1 MILNQL
7 AIPESVDDWTL
18 GFVESLV
25 DADYYETDSF
35 DFKEFLVNKRE
46 PKHSER
52 IRKSACA
59 FANSNGGFL
68 VFGVA
73 DRESGKVGRDRLL
86 GVDKGDLGRLFGD
99 QVNVVEPTI
108 YYIPQNPPITIPK
121 KQGKIISVVHIPRS
135 LRAPHTFKEKG
146 RFAFYKR
153 TNKGNEPMTF
163 LEVDM
168 AFATKSGVV
177 SKLTLLHSELGRFT
191 SLLNNALA
199 TPNKEGGFTYPSIG
213 PDPTLLQVITSDLY
227 PLIHKDKE
235 LLLHLTRLAMASR
248 AVNNEIV
255 QIPLR
260 MIMVKKAFEEYN
272 ISVSPKIE
280 IMKTEISE
288 IFRILEHKYEVTT
301 NPILE
306 LQRENPDLFV

>member
-1 MILNQL
+1 MNQL

-18 GFVESLV
+18 DFVESLV

-35 DFKEFLVNKRE
+35 DFKEFLVNRKD

-52 IRKSACA
+52 IRTSTCA

-73 DRESGKVGRDRLL
+73 DRESGKVGRDRLS
-86 GVDKGDLGRLFGD
+86 GVDKGDFGRLFGD

-108 YYIPQNPPITIPK
+108 YYVPQNPPITIPK
-121 KQGKIISVVHIPRS
+121 EQGKVILVVHIPRS
-135 LRAPHTFKEKG
+135 LRAPHTFREKG
-146 RFAFYKR
+146 KFAFYKR

-168 AFATKSGVV
+168 AFATKSAVV
-177 SKLTLLHSELGRFT
+177 SKLTLLHSELARFT

-199 TPNKEGGFTYPSIG
+199 TPRKEGGFDYPIIG
-213 PDPTLLQVITSDLY
+213 PDPTLLQVIISDLY

-235 LLLHLTRLAMASR
+235 LLLHLTRLTMASR
-248 AVNNEIV
+248 AVNNEIT

-272 ISVSPKIE
+272 ISVSPRIK

-306 LQRENPDLFV
+306 LQRENPELFV